1 MTPSADYPITCA
13 AFWNDPE
20 TGVESAPD
28 SCDCHDNS
36 YRNAQLCVLFECVC
50 VCMCA
55 HGCVSVWQCTCMHV
69 CVHVC
74 VVVCVL
80 AGACPG
86 NVLHC
91 DLWPGLVGDVGG

>member
-50 VCMCA
+50 VC
-55 HGCVSVWQCTCMHV
+55 
-69 CVHVC
+69 VHVC
-74 VVVCVL
+74 TWMCVCMAVHMH
-80 AGACPG
+80 ACVRACVCG
-86 NVLHC
+86 CVC
-91 DLWPGLVGDVGG
+91 FGRGLSWKCIAL

>member
-1 MTPSADYPITCA
+1 MPLIPVIAMIIHTEMPS
-13 AFWNDPE
+13 
-20 TGVESAPD
+20 
-28 SCDCHDNS
+28 
-36 YRNAQLCVLFECVC
+36 CVFCLSVC